1 MVNYDDDFQA
11 WWSARKPIRDARKTA
26 RDARKDVRQA
36 KRDIRQNE
44 RELKKTDDIPEY
56 SQLVDK
62 QLQLQANLDAA
73 NTRNINAAYNK
84 ERAKI
89 ESTPARLEAAA
100 NIDNALRNNFF
111 EMIEKNIAD
120 DTLNPIFYDGISLFA
135 RTAGQQED
143 PRSKYL
149 NAQAD
154 LHDRQAARADMTA
167 QQEAGIAN
175 RDFRVE
181 ADKEAVAQA
190 ATKNAQAVQNMSS
203 AAGGGAAA
211 LQRQL
216 ETAQYDTHR
225 QRQDDTRRKAQDYR
239 DEATNIRQTAIGERS
254 AATDL
259 NTQKAQELEY
269 NEQLRTATQQQRDK
283 INAETDLLNTLKDV
297 VVNRKRD
304 NTMPPEERQANP
316 SLGRGGM

>member
-1 MVNYDDDFQA
+1 MNESTESPNVYNSLQDWYRERA
-11 WWSARKPIRDARKTA
+11 PVRGARKSRNVARRSLRQINAEIKAERERLAKEGGTTA
-26 RDARKDVRQA
+26 KLNALLAEQQAAQMRVQNRQA
-36 KRDIRQNE
+36 DFDYIKENTKDNYR
-44 RELKKTDDIPEY
+44 
-56 SQLVDK
+56 S
-62 QLQLQANLDAA
+62 AA
-73 NTRNINAAYNK
+73 NNVRNDF
-84 ERAKI
+84 
-89 ESTPARLEAAA
+89 
-100 NIDNALRNNFF
+100 IDIVDGFTND
-111 EMIEKNIAD
+111 IV
-120 DTLNPIFYDGISLFA
+120 NPVFYDGISLFA

-181 ADKEAVAQA
+181 ADKDAVAQA
-190 ATKNAQAVQNMSS
+190 ATKNAQAIQNMSS

-225 QRQDDTRRKAQDYR
+225 QRQDDSRRKAQDYR

-269 NEQLRTATQQQRDK
+269 NEQLRAATQQQQQQQQPSLLDTIK
-283 INAETDLLNTLKDV
+283 NA
-297 VVNRKRD
+297 VVNDKNNSAIWNR
-304 NTMPPEERQANP
+304 
-316 SLGRGGM
+316 